1 MFDTE
6 AKRHVSKYL
15 RSLLQSSVSV
25 PLTLYQKHVINDV
38 QNFVL
43 SINHLIG
50 LVLVFV
56 KEKKITL
63 RKRYGSVSQTRSSGP
78 QGVHVLVFASAPHI
92 IQIIKA

>member
-1 MFDTE
+1 
-6 AKRHVSKYL
+6 
-15 RSLLQSSVSV
+15 V
-25 PLTLYQKHVINDV
+25 PVPPTLYQKHVINDV
-38 QNFVL
+38 QSIVL

-50 LVLVFV
+50 LVLLLA
-56 KEKKITL
+56 KEKKTTL